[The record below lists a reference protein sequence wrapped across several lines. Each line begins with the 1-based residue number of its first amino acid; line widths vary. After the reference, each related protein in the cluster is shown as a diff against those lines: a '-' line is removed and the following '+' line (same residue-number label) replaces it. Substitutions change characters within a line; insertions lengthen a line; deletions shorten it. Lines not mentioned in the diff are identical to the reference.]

1 MLDKYDKNRNPFKVP
16 DNYFEGLTKDIMKSL
31 PAKEDVKQAKK
42 VTLWKKVLPWVGV
55 AAAVTVIA
63 ISANLFKNSTSL
75 MAEQDMDENKIEIST
90 NSDQHLAYRD
100 VEDYFLFME
109 EEAEEAE
116 YIDLLFEL
124 KALAS
129 FL

>member
-116 YIDLLFEL
+116 YIDLLFEENYQ
-124 KALAS
+124 
-129 FL
+129 